1 MNGMSVVKSRPHFA
15 AVPYGLVDD
24 ETISPQAKAVYMVL
38 DRHADYGSGATFV
51 GKDRIARKCGYAKA
65 SSVDR
70 YLAELRD
77 KGWLSWRRRWRRT
90 TDQVDAAGRPVH
102 EYSYSPGDG
111 YEPATNLYVVHDRP
125 TVPAVGG
132 TPVPAAGDTPIP
144 STGGTPVPAAGG
156 TNKNQVNENQ
166 VDENQTPPNPQG
178 GSAVTGAG
186 GAQAQP
192 SLLPETTTPAAPSL
206 TDEFDAWWQQVPRK
220 KAKADARKAFKAA
233 RKKATLQQLVDGLE
247 ASMRQW
253 QAEGRD
259 VSKIPYPAT
268 WLRAESWLDEHDQ
281 WQAPQQQQQRRMW
294 PEELY
299 LRDMQARTPTTDDHS
314 RPWLN
319 GPDTTPPWADT
330 PTAEQPWLGTADEQK
345 GINR

>member
-1 MNGMSVVKSRPHFA
+1 MGISIQGRTGWTSVPHTIARSRLPHPTVHLLLNLLTHAEGFNATYATLTEQTGMSSKTIA
-15 AVPYGLVDD
+15 AALDNLKRLGLVTVTKRKGTAGRFDANHY
-24 ETISPQAKAVYMVL
+24 TF
-38 DRHADYGSGATFV
+38 HADLLWRITPEAVDEKLRGKATVPSKDGDGDRCTRESGA
-51 GKDRIARKCGYAKA
+51 
-65 SSVDR
+65 
-70 YLAELRD
+70 
-77 KGWLSWRRRWRRT
+77 
-90 TDQVDAAGRPVH
+90 
-102 EYSYSPGDG
+102 
-111 YEPATNLYVVHDRP
+111 
-125 TVPAVGG
+125 AVGG
-132 TPVPAAGDTPIP
+132 KAGPLYEGKTKKYQGET
-144 STGGTPVPAAGG
+144 SR
-156 TNKNQVNENQ
+156 ENDQ
-166 VDENQTPPNPQG
+166 PPLTPQG
-178 GSAVTGAG
+178 ADGASAAEEGE
-186 GAQAQP
+186 QAQP
-192 SLLPETTTPAAPSL
+192 SLLPETTTPATPSL
-206 TDEFDAWWQQVPRK
+206 TDEFDTWWQQVPRK

-281 WQAPQQQQQRRMW
+281 WQAPQQQRRMW

-314 RPWLN
+314 QPWLN

-345 GINR
+345 GISR